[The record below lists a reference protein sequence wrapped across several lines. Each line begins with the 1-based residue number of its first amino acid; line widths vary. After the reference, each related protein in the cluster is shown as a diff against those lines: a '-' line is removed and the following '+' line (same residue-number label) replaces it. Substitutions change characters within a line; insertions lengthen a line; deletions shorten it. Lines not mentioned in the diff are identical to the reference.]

1 MPRNICA
8 FSEIVVACG
17 QWPYFNIG
25 AELSL
30 VPTLWCVSSSGHH
43 LCWVLVL
50 FLVCGKLKSLF
61 TVMLSVSVCGVK
73 HKRKVASTC
82 KRVEMFHV

>member
-25 AELSL
+25 
-30 VPTLWCVSSSGHH
+30 
-43 LCWVLVL
+43 
-50 FLVCGKLKSLF
+50 
-61 TVMLSVSVCGVK
+61 
-73 HKRKVASTC
+73 TC
-82 KRVEMFHV
+82 SRALARTHFVVRVELRASSMLGSGSVPSLWEAEISVHCHVVSISVWGEAQKKSCFNLQKG

>member
-1 MPRNICA
+1 M
-8 FSEIVVACG
+8 ACG

-30 VPTLWCVSSSGHH
+30 VPTLWCVWSSGHH

-61 TVMLSVSVCGVK
+61 TVMLSVSVCGVG

>member
-17 QWPYFNIG
+17 QWSRALARTLFVVRV
-25 AELSL
+25 EL
-30 VPTLWCVSSSGHH
+30 GG
-43 LCWVLVL
+43 WVLLL
-50 FLVCGKLKSLF
+50 FLGCGKLKSLF
-61 TVMLSVSVCGVK
+61 TVMLSVSVF
-73 HKRKVASTC
+73 VASTC